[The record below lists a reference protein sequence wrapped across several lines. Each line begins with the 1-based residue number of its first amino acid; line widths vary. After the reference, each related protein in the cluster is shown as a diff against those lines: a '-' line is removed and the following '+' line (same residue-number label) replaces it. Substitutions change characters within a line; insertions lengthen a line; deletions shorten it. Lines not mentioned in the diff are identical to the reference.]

1 MLRLLLCS
9 LLSLSLLAQTT
20 GFDSQRLSRINAY
33 IDQAV
38 ASKQFAGINAMILH
52 QGKVA
57 YTHSAGLADREA
69 NTPMRPDS
77 IFRIHSMTK
86 LIASTAAMIL
96 YEDGKFLLD
105 DPVEKYLPQMANLK
119 VLSEENNP
127 DSPLLPAKRLM
138 TVRHLLT
145 HTSGLFNNSAYAKAN
160 VFDRN
165 YSLKQMVT
173 KLSQVPLAHQPG
185 EAWRYGQS
193 IDVVGALVEVWSGKT
208 FDVFLEERI
217 FRPLKMTDT
226 AFYVPAGKLK
236 RVAQQYT
243 SGKDG
248 ELKLDPP
255 PEHGKKPTYFSGGGG
270 LYSTI
275 GDYSRFLQ
283 IFLNQGSF
291 EGQKI
296 LSPFTIDF
304 MMRNHVPL
312 DQFPEGGPNNRRA
325 HGFGIGAAVL
335 MDAAQGEVLA
345 SDGDFNWGG
354 AAGTYY
360 WVDRKKQLAGLWFV
374 QLPPFTPQPS
384 KRFKVLTY
392 SALQ

>member
-1 MLRLLLCS
+1 MTRLILGLLLS
-9 LLSLSLLAQTT
+9 ISLLAQST
-20 GFDSQRLSRINAY
+20 GFDAQRLQRINAY

-38 ASKQFAGINAMILH
+38 AQKQFVGINAMIVH

-69 NTPMRPDS
+69 GTPMRPDS

-86 LIASTAAMIL
+86 LIATTAAMVL

-105 DPVEKYLPQMANLK
+105 DPVEKYLPELANLK
-119 VLSEENNP
+119 VLTVENKP
-127 DSPLLPAKRLM
+127 DSPTVDAKRPM

-145 HTSGLFNNSAYAKAN
+145 HTSGLFNNAAYAKAK
-160 VFDRN
+160 VFDQN
-165 YSLKQMVT
+165 LTLKDMVA
-173 KLSQVPLAHQPG
+173 KLGRVPLAHQPG

-226 AFYVPAGKLK
+226 AFQVPAAKLK
-236 RVAQQYT
+236 RVAQQYKVAEN
-243 SGKDG
+243 GA
-248 ELKLDPP
+248 LVLDTPP
-255 PEHGKKPTYFSGGGG
+255 DHAKKKTYFSGGGG

-275 GDYSRFLQ
+275 GDYARFVQ
-283 IFLNQGSF
+283 IFLNQGSLD
-291 EGQKI
+291 GQKI
-296 LSPFTIDF
+296 LSPFTVDF

-312 DQFPEGGPNNRRA
+312 EQFPEGGPNGRRG

-360 WVDRKKQLAGLWFV
+360 WIDRKKQLAGLWFV

-392 SALQ
+392 SALN